1 MTGDKAIIVLAKRKN
16 SRQASEL
23 VRECCCQASGKL
35 LCAVH
40 SLAWLKNEN
49 AGGGHVFELTLHRVR
64 SSLKTIARE
73 AGVQDWSQTGTHS
86 FRRGM
91 AQDIID
97 TGCPLSVLLRAG
109 GWTSSAYAEYLREG
123 QGREAA
129 VGQAIIALSDS
140 EDDS

>member
-1 MTGDKAIIVLAKRKN
+1 MFEISLHQVRTRFK
-16 SRQASEL
+16 EL
-23 VRECCCQASGKL
+23 
-35 LCAVH
+35 
-40 SLAWLKNEN
+40 
-49 AGGGHVFELTLHRVR
+49 
-64 SSLKTIARE
+64 ARE

-97 TGCPLSVLLRAG
+97 AGSPLSVLLRAG
-109 GWTSSAYAEYLREG
+109 GWSSSAYAEYLRER

-140 EDDS
+140 EDDV